1 MTRQSSPR
9 PATAARPKRAPIAT
23 APRDG
28 SLVRVAIRASD
39 QGPAELDTVRW
50 AKSET
55 SGQEGW
61 VAFDSDPDARIVYAD
76 SELAYWLPLPSQAT
90 PQRRP
95 TRKPAKPARSEDESD
110 GSAI

>member
-1 MTRQSSPR
+1 MAEPDTPQPKKPR
-9 PATAARPKRAPIAT
+9 RAPIAT

-28 SLVRVAIRASD
+28 SLVRVALRASE

-50 AKSET
+50 AKSAT

-61 VAFDSDPDARIVYAD
+61 VAFDSDPDARVVYAD
-76 SELAYWLPLPSQAT
+76 SELAYWLPLPSQIA
-90 PQRRP
+90 
-95 TRKPAKPARSEDESD
+95 PARPPSSTKPSAASSEEESD

>member
-1 MTRQSSPR
+1 MARADTAQPKKPR
-9 PATAARPKRAPIAT
+9 RAPIAT

-28 SLVRVAIRASD
+28 SLVRVALRASE

-50 AKSET
+50 AKSAT

-61 VAFDSDPDARIVYAD
+61 VAFDSDPEARVVYSD
-76 SELAYWLPLPSQAT
+76 GELAYWLPLPSQTAPAR
-90 PQRRP
+90 PQGG
-95 TRKPAKPARSEDESD
+95 AKPANSEDESD

>member
-1 MTRQSSPR
+1 MIIDGWR
-9 PATAARPKRAPIAT
+9 PIAT

-28 SLVRVAIRASD
+28 SLVRVAIRASE

-50 AKSET
+50 TRSPT

-61 VAFDSDPDARIVYAD
+61 VAFDSDPGARIVYSD
-76 SELAYWLPLPSQAT
+76 GEIAYWLPLPSQT
-90 PQRRP
+90 VPQPRPGRAARRG
-95 TRKPAKPARSEDESD
+95 SEPDESD